1 MTWVTWSPVRWSR
14 SRSGSFSSGFNKFQP
29 RGSNPCHLLY
39 LSNSS
44 QPPLC
49 ISDPLAFIYQ
59 LLFNFPVSWSELCND
74 NSPFSEK
81 YELVGRLLK
90 PGEEVNNVQWWFIL
104 LMHDLSDIIFIFW
117 FIHFIARICAVYP
130 FCKHFRGAATVMKSL
145 MRRRKFLPKER
156 RKSSEK
162 VSMAG
167 AAETSEN
174 CSFKRQKIHSFSQML
189 SVGLGCK
196 DIRQQ
201 SSHVLYM

>member
-14 SRSGSFSSGFNKFQP
+14 SRSGSFSSGFNKFQLHP
-29 RGSNPCHLLY
+29 RCRLLY
-39 LSNSS
+39 SS
-44 QPPLC
+44 HSSRPHLC
-49 ISDPLAFIYQ
+49 ISDPLAIIYQ

-90 PGEEVNNVQWWFIL
+90 PGEEVNKVQWLIP
-104 LMHDLSDIIFIFW
+104 LMHDLSNIIFIFW
-117 FIHFIARICAVYP
+117 FTHFFARICTVYSL
-130 FCKHFRGAATVMKSL
+130 CKHFRGAATVMKSL
-145 MRRRKFLPKER
+145 MRRRKLLPKER
-156 RKSSEK
+156 RKPSEK
-162 VSMAG
+162 VSKMG

-174 CSFKRQKIHSFSQML
+174 CSFKRQKIHSFSRML
-189 SVGLGCK
+189 FVGLGCK

>member
-14 SRSGSFSSGFNKFQP
+14 SRSGSFSSGFNKFRSSP
-29 RGSNPCHLLY
+29 CGSYSSYHTQANHTFAY
-39 LSNSS
+39 LT
-44 QPPLC
+44 PLQ
-49 ISDPLAFIYQ
+49 SFYQ
-59 LLFNFPVSWSELCND
+59 FLFNFPVSWSELCND

-90 PGEEVNNVQWWFIL
+90 PGEEVNNVQWFIL

-117 FIHFIARICAVYP
+117 FTHFFARICTVYSL
-130 FCKHFRGAATVMKSL
+130 CKHFRGAATVMKSL
-145 MRRRKFLPKER
+145 MRRRKLLPKER
-156 RKSSEK
+156 RKPSEK
-162 VSMAG
+162 VSKMG

-174 CSFKRQKIHSFSQML
+174 CSFKRQKIHSFSRML
-189 SVGLGCK
+189 FVGLGCK